1 MLRISIEKE
10 CVWVGAVFL
19 LMWAEVFFR
28 GDDALLSDIFNVE
41 FIKLGGGAL
50 LVICFFVWRGF
61 KANLKRDCFKRDC
74 FKRDVICRNVVRK
87 YGLRIVMD
95 NVFLD
100 VNGVSHFFSVPEM
113 KLLSSYRK

>member
-61 KANLKRDCFKRDC
+61 KANLKRDCFKRD
-74 FKRDVICRNVVRK
+74 VICRNVVRK